1 MRTILAALLLW
12 PSLAAAAWWPLP
24 FGGPSL
30 DAQRKLFEGGRYA
43 EVITALTPD
52 LLLKLRRSEL
62 QRAYVYLGASY
73 ERTGQLDKAL
83 GVYQL
88 GIKLFPK
95 NVELLTRL
103 AQLLHASLLE
113 EQALPIYHKILDL
126 QPLNTPAHVGLAE
139 IDRSL
144 GFLDR
149 SAEHYERALEDLE
162 DNPALWRDYT
172 EVLIEMRE
180 WKTAGM
186 AIQKAL
192 ELSPEN
198 ADARVTLA
206 FVQRGQGDI
215 TSAIETI
222 SGAISGAGDPV
233 PLELRQ
239 TRALWLLEAGRE
251 PAAGLEADAILKQA
265 PGQPLALFVR
275 ARVHLKEGRRAQ
287 AVKDLEA
294 AAAGGA
300 RFVAQVSRE
309 LLRGLQAGR

>member
-1 MRTILAALLLW
+1 MRALLAALLLV
-12 PSLAAAAWWPLP
+12 PSLASAAWWPLM
-24 FGGPSL
+24 GGPSL

-43 EVITALTPD
+43 EVISGLTPD
-52 LLLKLRRSEL
+52 LLLKLRRAEL

-192 ELSPEN
+192 ELVPEN
-198 ADARVTLA
+198 PDARVTLA
-206 FVQRGQGDI
+206 FVQRGQGDV

-222 SGAISGAGDPV
+222 SAVIAAAEMPA

-251 PAAGLEADAILKQA
+251 PAAGLEAEAILKQA
-265 PGQPLALFVR
+265 PGQPIALFVR
-275 ARVHLKEGRRAQ
+275 ARASLKEGKKAL
-287 AVKDLEA
+287 AIKDLEA
-294 AAAGGA
+294 AAAGPA
-300 RFVAQVSRE
+300 PFVARVARE
-309 LLRGLQAGR
+309 LLKGLKGDR